1 MANDNKLQSL
11 ARIIEDTSKL
21 PQARHEAAEE
31 YLKEFFG
38 SKYSLI
44 NPAAHILAYQLISD
58 GTDNAALEY
67 AKLYSE
73 KVNKKLTPEILNVA
87 TYIFNNTAITP
98 KDERLYNSSLYDE
111 NNADNTYKLKAFSFL
126 AQPRNIQRYGLYKNG
141 DKSEGNL
148 SPSDVLGKNA
158 EEVKEM
164 INSSQTSNP
173 HSDNSF
179 EELFQAAGISSN
191 AQLEKFIIDTINNNN
206 KIDDATK
213 KRYIERFSKI
223 LSDNN
228 LRKRFLAYEPEE
240 SRLKDAVVEYIDT
253 LQSSKT
259 STTKAYAR
267 SDRRDTTTD
276 TGYLFSDFMDQEQL
290 RQNDLV
296 KTFSPLIPTKYK
308 NSTTAHKRRNYILD
322 IQKTNNL
329 YKQLLQQPIDELS
342 LEGAFNG
349 LVKFLDAY
357 NAAVIAENRKR
368 RSELLQQQKSSNN
381 EIKSRVVDTLKSL
394 GLTSSLANELFTQ
407 SYREGMNESEAVTAA
422 LRLYNSTTR
431 GDMS

>member
-11 ARIIEDTSKL
+11 ARIIEDNSKL

-44 NPAAHILAYQLISD
+44 NPAAHILVYQLISD
-58 GTDNAALEY
+58 GIDNNALEY

-73 KVNKKLTPEILNVA
+73 KVNKKLTPEILNIA

-111 NNADNTYKLKAFSFL
+111 DNAANTYKLKAFSFL

-164 INSSQTSNP
+164 INSSQTANP
-173 HSDNSF
+173 HSNNSF

-213 KRYIERFSKI
+213 KRYIERFSEI

-228 LRKRFLAYEPEE
+228 LLRRFLAYEPEE
-240 SRLKDAVVEYIDT
+240 STLKDAVVKYIDT
-253 LQSSKT
+253 LQSSKI

-267 SDRRDTTTD
+267 SDRRNTTTD

-368 RSELLQQQKSSNN
+368 RSELLQQQNSANN
-381 EIKSRVVDTLKSL
+381 DIKNRVVDTLKSL
-394 GLTSSLANELFTQ
+394 GLTNSLANELFTQ
-407 SYREGMNESEAVTAA
+407 SYHEGMNESEAVTAA
-422 LRLYNSTTR
+422 LRLYNSTTK
-431 GDMS
+431 GDIS

>member
-44 NPAAHILAYQLISD
+44 NPAAHILVYQLISD
-58 GTDNAALEY
+58 GTDNNALEY
-67 AKLYSE
+67 AKLYSD
-73 KVNKKLTPEILNVA
+73 KVNKKLTPEILNIA

-111 NNADNTYKLKAFSFL
+111 DNAANTYKLKAFSFL

-141 DKSEGNL
+141 DKSDGNL

-164 INSSQTSNP
+164 INSSQTANP
-173 HSDNSF
+173 HSNNSF

-228 LRKRFLAYEPEE
+228 LRRRFLAYEPEE
-240 SRLKDAVVEYIDT
+240 STLKDAVVEYIDT
-253 LQSSKT
+253 LQSGKT

-267 SDRRDTTTD
+267 SDRRNTTTD

-329 YKQLLQQPIDELS
+329 YRQLLQQPIDELS
-342 LEGAFNG
+342 LESAFNG

-368 RSELLQQQKSSNN
+368 RSELLQQEKSANN
-381 EIKSRVVDTLKSL
+381 EIKSRVVDTLRSL

-431 GDMS
+431 GDIS